1 MSSTHAARTT
11 SALTSDPSIPAYTD
25 DLEWVTAYLVAHMMS
40 NNSKVYTYLL
50 WICVAFVLL
59 VFTIFHL
66 TGNRGGF
73 VAAAWSK
80 WALRRRTWRGAS
92 TLERARRTRKHI
104 QPLILPPNSQ
114 ILCLIALPIIA
125 FLLAFLGPD
134 YLSPNLHLFELDAPN
149 LSTRAT
155 GYDASSFYQFQPQYT
170 IYKAWWTSG
179 GRTGLI
185 AFALLPL
192 CVLFALKAPP
202 FAIFAISFTTQVYF
216 DKLAWLHRWSGRLI
230 WLITFL
236 HVMLWSIQL
245 LRDHRPTTGKIGY
258 TYAWH
263 YDKFIYGWLAFGLL
277 TLLIFVSSRFLRKAH
292 YEIFYISHIVL
303 VPLTLVM
310 SALHHPPVGF
320 WCYITLGIW
329 AAERV
334 WRGTWWLQMNGF
346 FGKEN
351 NIPVVIQST
360 TPIDPE
366 TQALQPWRNSAS
378 SSIYPPSSPY
388 LDSRFSTYADGN
400 LLAPASAIGYSP
412 APGFAHAELLSGATV
427 RLTYITPGFLS
438 WAPGQHFLI
447 NIPSVSRFLTHPF
460 TTASICDEQAA
471 SVAGR
476 AIVFLV
482 RCRNGWTRDLWNHLA
497 NMVSQ
502 NRQHVQGEKLPNG
515 TVMPHTGVLLKMY
528 VDGPFGSAVRAR
540 WGEHSTVVIFVA
552 GSGVSFGLSI
562 LEYVCLC
569 LAGRDGKFLGG
580 RPGGWATKGFNTRRV
595 KFVWMIREFAHI
607 QWCAS
612 ILRRCMAMIPSPG
625 LDVDI
630 FVTNFKPLLTKN
642 VSASPMNT
650 DQGLAA
656 PSPSYARSK
665 GSFPEDLILYD
676 SDGADDTFVDFS
688 YYTNSFGDEEN
699 DIGSI
704 PLSERENYTLNLT
717 NFEGDNDESLP
728 GERQLN
734 RKVQKQGKKLRA
746 KSRKLSRILNVK
758 QDGDRVVILD
768 GMEDSNKQYRRHG
781 HGNSSDSEPGSN
793 ALIFLQDSK
802 ESDDESVDLGAR
814 PVALYSPT
822 EYPPRLVGPNSPG
835 SSRSSSPLPF
845 IPEDPSS
852 STLTFPDQSSSAFH
866 LSHDSRA
873 TSSPVSP
880 KGRPVSANFS
890 SISRPTSPS
899 THVPI
904 KSSPLVSLPPLNTSS
919 LDTGI
924 SSSSKRH
931 SQPFS
936 AISVAMS
943 DMYTDDTH
951 HSPSAPQHD
960 QARPRLIVEGQEM
973 RDVSAVSVKVRPGKP
988 KLDRILHEEVETARG
1003 SVIVACCGPSSFNAM
1018 VRKAIAYEISPAR
1031 VRRGDRRGHIE
1042 LVSEEFEF

>member
-1 MSSTHAARTT
+1 MSSTHVARTI
-11 SALTSDPSIPAYTD
+11 SSLTPDPTVPAYTD

-40 NNSKVYTYLL
+40 DNSKVYTYLL
-50 WICVAFVLL
+50 WICVAFLL
-59 VFTIFHL
+59 LIFTIFHL
-66 TGNRGGF
+66 TGSRGGF
-73 VAAAWSK
+73 IAAAWSK

-92 TLERARRTRKHI
+92 ALERARRTGKNI
-104 QPLILPPNSQ
+104 QPIILPPNSQ

-125 FLLAFLGPD
+125 FLLAFVGPD
-134 YLSPNLHLFELDAPN
+134 YISPNLRLFDLDSPN
-149 LSTRAT
+149 LSARAT
-155 GYDASSFYQFQPQYT
+155 SYDPSLFYQYQPQYT
-170 IYKAWWTSG
+170 IHKAWWTSG

-202 FAIFAISFTTQVYF
+202 FAIFALSFTTQMYF

-236 HVMLWSIQL
+236 HVLLWSIQL
-245 LRDHRPTTGKIGY
+245 LLDHRPTTGKIGY
-258 TYAWH
+258 TYAWQ

-277 TLLIFVSSRFLRKAH
+277 TLLIFVSSRFIRKAH
-292 YEIFYISHIVL
+292 YEVFYISHIVL

-310 SALHHPPVGF
+310 SALHHPPVAY

-329 AAERV
+329 VAERV
-334 WRGTWWLQMNGF
+334 WRATWWSQMNGF
-346 FGKEN
+346 LGKEN
-351 NIPVVIQST
+351 TAPIILQPT
-360 TPIDPE
+360 TPVDPE
-366 TQALQPWRNSAS
+366 TEALRSRRYSTS
-378 SSIYPPSSPY
+378 SSIYPPPSPY

-412 APGFAHAELLSGATV
+412 PPGFAHAELLSGATV

-447 NIPSVSRFLTHPF
+447 NVPSVSRFLTHPF

-471 SVAGR
+471 SIAGR

-482 RCRNGWTRDLWNHLA
+482 RCRNGWTRDLWNHVA
-497 NMVSQ
+497 TMISQ
-502 NRQHVQGEKLPNG
+502 NQQHIQGEKLPSG
-515 TVMPHTGVLLKMY
+515 TVMPSAGVLLKMY

-569 LAGRDGKFLGG
+569 LAGRDGRYLGG
-580 RPGGWATKGFNTRRV
+580 RPGGWASTGFNTRRV

-630 FVTNFKPLLTKN
+630 FVTNFKP
-642 VSASPMNT
+642 VAPPAT
-650 DQGLAA
+650 DSNKGL
-656 PSPSYARSK
+656 PVPTPNYARSN
-665 GSFPEDLILYD
+665 GTSMEESTLYD
-676 SDGADDTFVDFS
+676 SDGADDAFVDLS
-688 YYTNSFGDEEN
+688 YYTNEFGDEEN

-734 RKVQKQGKKLRA
+734 RQVQKHGKKLRA
-746 KSRKLSRILNVK
+746 KSRKLSRILDVK
-758 QDGDRVVILD
+758 QDVDRVVILD
-768 GMEDSNKQYRRHG
+768 EAEERNKRGHRFKQEHRHAHSTDSR
-781 HGNSSDSEPGSN
+781 SDSDNG
-793 ALIFLQDSK
+793 
-802 ESDDESVDLGAR
+802 SVDLGMR
-814 PVALYSPT
+814 LVAPYSPT
-822 EYPPRLVGPNSPG
+822 EYSSQLVNLSSP
-835 SSRSSSPLPF
+835 STTRSSSPLPF
-845 IPEDPSS
+845 IHEEGIPSTSTLTVVDRSHSTFHLSNDSRDSSPPTSPLHKPSS
-852 STLTFPDQSSSAFH
+852 SPFLP
-866 LSHDSRA
+866 
-873 TSSPVSP
+873 
-880 KGRPVSANFS
+880 
-890 SISRPTSPS
+890 ISRPNSPPVQT
-899 THVPI
+899 THAPI

-919 LDTGI
+919 LNTSG
-924 SSSSKRH
+924 SKRDS

-936 AISVAMS
+936 AISTAVS

-951 HSPSAPQHD
+951 HHPAPASFQSNQ

-973 RDVSAVSVKVRPGKP
+973 RDVAAVSVKVRPGKP
-988 KLDRILHEEVETARG
+988 KLARMLHEEVEMARG
-1003 SVIVACCGPSSFNAM
+1003 SVVVACCGPSSFNAM
-1018 VRKAIAYEISPAR
+1018 VRKAIASEISPAR
-1031 VRRGDRRGHIE
+1031 VKRGDRRGHIE

>member
-1 MSSTHAARTT
+1 MFSTHAARTT
-11 SALTSDPSIPAYTD
+11 SALTPDPSIPAYTD

-40 NNSKVYTYLL
+40 DNSKVYTYLL

-59 VFTIFHL
+59 VFTLFHL
-66 TGNRGGF
+66 SGNRGGF

-92 TLERARRTRKHI
+92 VLERARRTGKNI
-104 QPLILPPNSQ
+104 QPVILPPNSQ
-114 ILCLIALPIIA
+114 ILCLVALPIIA
-125 FLLAFLGPD
+125 FLLAFVGPD
-134 YLSPNLHLFELDAPN
+134 YLSPKLHLFDLDSPN
-149 LSTRAT
+149 LATRAT
-155 GYDASSFYQFQPQYT
+155 GYDASLFYQYQPQYT
-170 IYKAWWTSG
+170 INKAWWTSG

-230 WLITFL
+230 WLITLL
-236 HVMLWSIQL
+236 HVLLWSAQL
-245 LRDHRPTTGKIGY
+245 LRDHRPSTGKIGY
-258 TYAWH
+258 TYAWQ
-263 YDKFIYGWLAFGLL
+263 YEKFIYGWLAFGLL
-277 TLLIFVSSRFLRKAH
+277 TLLIFVSSRFIRKAH

-320 WCYITLGIW
+320 WCYLTLGIW

-351 NIPVVIQST
+351 TAPAVSQST
-360 TPIDPE
+360 VRADPE
-366 TQALQPWRNSAS
+366 TQALRPWRYSTS

-412 APGFAHAELLSGATV
+412 PPGFAHAELLSGATV

-447 NIPSVSRFLTHPF
+447 NVPSVSRFLTHPF

-482 RCRNGWTRDLWNHLA
+482 RCRNGWTRDLWNHVA
-497 NMVSQ
+497 NMVSHNQ
-502 NRQHVQGEKLPNG
+502 QHIQGEKLPNS
-515 TVMPHTGVLLKMY
+515 TTMPSTGVLLKMY

-569 LAGRDGKFLGG
+569 LAGRDGRYLGG
-580 RPGGWATKGFNTRRV
+580 RPGGWASKGFNTRRV

-630 FVTNFKPLLTKN
+630 FVTNFKPLLAKN
-642 VSASPMNT
+642 VPPPPT
-650 DQGLAA
+650 DSDPGLLA
-656 PSPSYARSK
+656 PTPTYARSK
-665 GSFPEDLILYD
+665 RISSEESTLYD
-676 SDGADDTFVDFS
+676 SDGADDNFVDFN
-688 YYTNSFGDEEN
+688 YYTDAFGDEEN
-699 DIGSI
+699 DISSI
-704 PLSERENYTLNLT
+704 PLSEREDYTLNLT
-717 NFEGDNDESLP
+717 NFEGDNDDSLP

-746 KSRKLSRILNVK
+746 KSRKLSHILNLT
-758 QDGDRVVILD
+758 QDGDRGVMLN
-768 GMEDSNKQYRRHG
+768 GMNDPNKQVHDHG
-781 HGNSSDSEPGSN
+781 HGGSDTDPNVFAFLRDSN
-793 ALIFLQDSK
+793 
-802 ESDDESVDLGAR
+802 ESDDESADLGMR
-814 PVALYSPT
+814 SVELYSPT
-822 EYPPRLVGPNSPG
+822 EYPPRLVGPGSPN

-845 IPEDPSS
+845 LPEDAST
-852 STLTFPDQSSSAFH
+852 STLTFPDRSSSAFH

-873 TSSPVSP
+873 TSPPASPM
-880 KGRPVSANFS
+880 
-890 SISRPTSPS
+890 SRPLSSSYSSSSRPNSPPLHS
-899 THVPI
+899 AHAPI
-904 KSSPLVSLPPLNTSS
+904 KSSPLVNLRPLNTSD
-919 LDTGI
+919 LDVGVSA
-924 SSSSKRH
+924 SSIRH

-936 AISVAMS
+936 AISGAMS
-943 DMYTDDTH
+943 DMYSDDTH
-951 HSPSAPQHD
+951 LSPSSQH

-988 KLDRILHEEVETARG
+988 RLDRILHEEVETARG
-1003 SVIVACCGPSSFNAM
+1003 SVVVACCGPSSFNAM
-1018 VRKAIAYEISPAR
+1018 VRKAIAFEISPAR
-1031 VRRGDRRGHIE
+1031 IRRGDRRGHIE
-1042 LVSEEFEF
+1042 LVSEEFDF

>member
-1 MSSTHAARTT
+1 MSSTHAART
-11 SALTSDPSIPAYTD
+11 SSSLTPDPTVPAYTD

-40 NNSKVYTYLL
+40 DNSKVYTYLL
-50 WICVAFVLL
+50 WICVAFILL
-59 VFTIFHL
+59 IFTIFHL
-66 TGNRGGF
+66 TGSRGGF

-92 TLERARRTRKHI
+92 VLERARRTGKNIH
-104 QPLILPPNSQ
+104 PVILPPNAR

-125 FLLAFLGPD
+125 FLLAFVGPD
-134 YLSPNLHLFELDAPN
+134 YLSPELHLFDLDSPN
-149 LSTRAT
+149 LAARTT
-155 GYDASSFYQFQPQYT
+155 GYDASLFYQFQPQYT
-170 IYKAWWTSG
+170 IHKAWWTSG

-185 AFALLPL
+185 AFSLFPL

-202 FAIFAISFTTQVYF
+202 FAIFALSFTTQVYF

-230 WLITFL
+230 WLMTFL
-236 HVMLWSIQL
+236 HVVLWSMQL

-258 TYAWH
+258 TYAWQ

-277 TLLIFVSSRFLRKAH
+277 TLLISVSSRFIRKAH
-292 YEIFYISHIVL
+292 YEVFYISHIVL

-320 WCYITLGIW
+320 WCYLTLGIW

-346 FGKEN
+346 FGREN
-351 NIPVVIQST
+351 TASVVIQPT
-360 TPIDPE
+360 TPVDPE
-366 TQALQPWRNSAS
+366 TQALHPWRHSTS
-378 SSIYPPSSPY
+378 YPPSSPY

-412 APGFAHAELLSGATV
+412 PPGFAHAELLSGATV

-482 RCRNGWTRDLWNHLA
+482 RCRNGWTRDLWNHVA
-497 NMVSQ
+497 TMVSRNQ
-502 NRQHVQGEKLPNG
+502 QHVQGEKLPNG
-515 TVMPHTGVLLKMY
+515 TVMPSTGVLLKMY
-528 VDGPFGSAVRAR
+528 ADGPFGSAVRAR

-569 LAGRDGKFLGG
+569 LAGRDGKYLGG
-580 RPGGWATKGFNTRRV
+580 RPGGWASKGFNTRRV

-630 FVTNFKPLLTKN
+630 FVTNFKPLPAKN
-642 VSASPMNT
+642 VSSPPTNT
-650 DQGLAA
+650 DQGLSV
-656 PSPSYARSK
+656 PTPSYARSK
-665 GSFPEDLILYD
+665 WTSSEESTLYD
-676 SDGADDTFVDFS
+676 SDGADDAFTDLS
-688 YYTNSFGDEEN
+688 YYTNEFGDEEN

-704 PLSERENYTLNLT
+704 PFSERENYTLNLT

-746 KSRKLSRILNVK
+746 KSRKLSRILDLE

-768 GMEDSNKQYRRHG
+768 GMDDRDKQGHRHR
-781 HGNSSDSEPGSN
+781 HSSDSNPESN
-793 ALIFLQDSK
+793 GLTHRDSK
-802 ESDDESVDLGAR
+802 ESDDESVDLGMK

-822 EYPPRLVGPNSPG
+822 EYSPRLVGPSSP
-835 SSRSSSPLPF
+835 STSRSSSPLPL
-845 IPEDPSS
+845 ISEDASTP
-852 STLTFPDQSSSAFH
+852 TLTFPNRSSPVFH
-866 LSHDSRA
+866 LSNDSRGA
-873 TSSPVSP
+873 YPLASQTNRPISS
-880 KGRPVSANFS
+880 S
-890 SISRPTSPS
+890 SSLISRPNSPPVQS
-899 THVPI
+899 AHVPI
-904 KSSPLVSLPPLNTSS
+904 KSSPLVNLAPLNTSAPE
-919 LDTGI
+919 I
-924 SSSSKRH
+924 SSSQRR

-936 AISVAMS
+936 AVSTAIS

-951 HSPSAPQHD
+951 HSSSASVHH

-1003 SVIVACCGPSSFNAM
+1003 SVVVACCGPSSFNAM
-1018 VRKAIAYEISPAR
+1018 VRKAIAFEISPAR
-1031 VRRGDRRGHIE
+1031 IRRGDRRGHID